1 MDRVANRLSD
11 IAATFMQIASML
23 TSAGGFYAPAVAAGT
38 VIPYK
43 TRVAAESPSAGDS
56 DPLTAFTTNFD
67 ETMSDQRDLLR
78 ELIDV
83 LRGKNLTI
91 DGESLMK
98 ALIYLQR
105 SQIRSY
111 GGA

>member
-1 MDRVANRLSD
+1 
-11 IAATFMQIASML
+11 
-23 TSAGGFYAPAVAAGT
+23 
-38 VIPYK
+38 
-43 TRVAAESPSAGDS
+43 
-56 DPLTAFTTNFD
+56 
-67 ETMSDQRDLLR
+67 MSDQRDLLR